1 MNAKTKAVKTKAVK
15 TKAEPTPLRTIYTHA
30 LSDNQHEVLKTALSE
45 FVYTRCADTEEEE
58 EGVFN
63 YINSRYADHTAS
75 FRAAKHRKVLH
86 RVRVAKALLA
96 QLNNPY
102 IFNPS
107 KTKTEFVAPISFR
120 IADMVTSSQFVSEGG
135 E

>member
-1 MNAKTKAVKTKAVK
+1 MNKTN
-15 TKAEPTPLRTIYTHA
+15 AESTPLRTIYTHA
-30 LSDNQHEVLKTALSE
+30 LSDNQHEVLKTALTE
-45 FVYTRCADTEEEE
+45 FVYTRCADLDVFAYPDSEE

-86 RVRVAKALLA
+86 RVRVAKALIA
-96 QLNNPY
+96 QLCNPY

-120 IADMVTSSQFVSEGG
+120 IADMLTISQVVSEGG